1 MAEDKTYG
9 AAAYRELG
17 NGQALWVYRQIY
29 TYKLVIGRIGAAGF
43 DNSWCY
49 TSERKA
55 LIAFAAWNP
64 FEQIEPEG
72 WVRHPHSGRR
82 RFPDGDPATEYIAP

>member
-1 MAEDKTYG
+1 MSEDKAFG

-17 NGQALWVYRQIY
+17 DGRALWVYRMIY
-29 TYKLVIGRIGAAGF
+29 TYKLVIGRADSPAF

-49 TSERKA
+49 ANERKA
-55 LIAFAAWNP
+55 LIAFDAWNP
-64 FEQIEPEG
+64 LEQIEPEG

-82 RFPDGDPATEYIAP
+82 RFPDGDPATEYVEL